1 MASINFDMI
10 VYFAFRVVENNSPS
24 SIVLVDSYWNFM
36 KDNLREVKVNFVLL
50 NVKLLQ
56 QKTAFSLEADF

>member
-24 SIVLVDSYWNFM
+24 SIVLVDNYWNFM

-50 NVKLLQ
+50 NMKLLQ
-56 QKTAFSLEADF
+56 QETAFSLEADF

>member
-24 SIVLVDSYWNFM
+24 SIVLVDNYWNFM

-50 NVKLLQ
+50 NMKLLQ